1 MNLYNRSLTATVR
14 LEYLNNFLRSVPT
27 DRVYKSELRYS
38 GELLLL
44 NCDRNSGPR
53 PRHLCGYPCDIATR
67 RVANTRQ
74 INPACRRRHTPS
86 DHQHDQI
93 SFCILLL

>member
-14 LEYLNNFLRSVPT
+14 LEYLNNFLGSVLT
-27 DRVYKSELRYS
+27 GCVYKSEPRYS

-67 RVANTRQ
+67 RTANTRQ

-86 DHQHDQI
+86 DRQHGQI
-93 SFCILLL
+93 FFCILLL